1 MRRRPFSM
9 TGFLAVPALLVVL
22 AFFVAPML
30 SVIRMSFDTYLS
42 GGQQAST
49 FSLSSYETALTDRLE
64 LGAVGRTVYLAIL
77 VTTLTM
83 LASYP
88 IALFVARVNP
98 RWRALLLALAVAP
111 LLTADVVRVY
121 GWLILLGS
129 NGIVN
134 SILLNAGLISGPVQL
149 VYNET
154 GTIIGLVE
162 ILMPYAI
169 LTLFASLVGLDL
181 SLEEAAASL
190 GADRWQ
196 TFRRVILP
204 LSLPGIAVASL
215 LTVVLII
222 SSYITP
228 SILGG
233 GRVFTVAVEIFRH
246 ATLTLNWPLASA
258 LAVLLLAA
266 FAILLGAYGRLS
278 RRIEA
283 SVRG

>member
-1 MRRRPFSM
+1 VQ
-9 TGFLAVPALLVVL
+9 TTWKAGLLAVPALLL
-22 AFFVAPML
+22 LAAFFVAPML
-30 SVIRMSFDTYLS
+30 TVIRMSFDAYVS
-42 GGQQAST
+42 GGQQTSAFT
-49 FSLSSYETALTDRLE
+49 LASYETALSDRLE
-64 LGAVGRTVYLAIL
+64 LGAVGRTAYLAVI
-77 VTTLTM
+77 VTVLTM

-88 IALFVARVNP
+88 VALFLARVNP
-98 RWRALLLALAVAP
+98 RWRGILLALAVAP
-111 LLTADVVRVY
+111 LLTADVVRIY

-129 NGIVN
+129 NGILN
-134 SILLNAGLISGPVQL
+134 SMLTSAGLITQPVQL

-169 LTLFASLVGLDL
+169 LTLFASLIGLETH
-181 SLEEAAASL
+181 LEEAAASL
-190 GADRWQ
+190 GAGRWQ

-204 LSLPGIAVASL
+204 LSLPGIAVSVL
-215 LTVVLII
+215 LVVVLII

-258 LAVLLLAA
+258 LAVLLLVA
-266 FAILLGAYGRLS
+266 FAVLLVVYS
-278 RRIEA
+278 RIAARIDA